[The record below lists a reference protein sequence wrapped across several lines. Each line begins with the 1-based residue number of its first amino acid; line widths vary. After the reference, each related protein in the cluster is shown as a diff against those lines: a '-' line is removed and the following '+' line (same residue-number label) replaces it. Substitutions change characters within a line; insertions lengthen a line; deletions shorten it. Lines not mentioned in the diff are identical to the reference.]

1 MGKKDRVATVYYGD
15 VLDDSGSVMCEG
27 GLLPLDEKTSQVS
40 YLPSPLKGLRI
51 TWDVLDCFVTASR
64 ASGFLYLLP
73 PKIPFY

>member
-51 TWDVLDCFVTASR
+51 T
-64 ASGFLYLLP
+64 
-73 PKIPFY
+73 